1 MKRCKKIKIH
11 FKKAKPTY
19 LDFYI
24 KKKRTKNGRAQFCKK
39 KRIFRFKI
47 ITWDLV
53 SSPSLSNAQLK
64 MTNDASKSL
73 QEKFPE
79 HQVFQVRGLVEGEII
94 NIMKGVD
101 IE

>member
-1 MKRCKKIKIH
+1 MKTKGIKLH
-11 FKKAKPTY
+11 FKKAKSKY
-19 LDFYI
+19 HKFYV
-24 KKKRTKNGRAQFCKK
+24 KKKRTKNGRAQFLKK
-39 KRIFRFKI
+39 KFRFTFKV
-47 ITWDLV
+47 ITYDLV
-53 SSPSLSNAQLK
+53 ASPSLNSAQLK
-64 MTNDASKSL
+64 MANDASKSL